1 MRPLSVPSGRQ
12 TPQPARRAHR
22 PGRSRTRRRRH
33 SDRRRQPGG
42 CRRHLPFS
50 RQPQRRSPR
59 HRRRPQPFDGRSGRP
74 LPRRPPDRS
83 GHHRRR
89 LHQPDAQRPPGS
101 TGSRQAFRLL
111 RSLRPGDDRRR
122 PAPGTAPP
130 TRLDALRQRTRP
142 TQGSPT
148 QRYGRQGIA
157 TPARRRGR
165 LPRRLARRPHRR
177 DDRRPRVRFLRL
189 FRGRASAR
197 PARAGPGQAASPHRR
212 VQGVAGR
219 GDASGD
225 RSGHVDR
232 PACRAGTAGRGGRR
246 YGRCVTAPSPCGRPA
261 PIRVARNCRR
271 RRCGRCW
278 SRKGIRPPASSR
290 CSGCC

>member
-22 PGRSRTRRRRH
+22 PGRPRACRRRH

-59 HRRRPQPFDGRSGRP
+59 HRRRPQPCDGRSGRP

-89 LHQPDAQRPPGS
+89 LHQSGTQRPAGS
-101 TGSRQAFRLL
+101 TGSRRAFRLL

-130 TRLDALRQRTRP
+130 ARLDALRPRTRR
-142 TQGSPT
+142 TQGSPA

-189 FRGRASAR
+189 FRGRAPAR
-197 PARAGPGQAASPHRR
+197 PARAGPRQVAPPHRR
-212 VQGVAGR
+212 FQRTCSARRRVR
-219 GDASGD
+219 D
-225 RSGHVDR
+225 RSE
-232 PACRAGTAGRGGRR
+232 AL
-246 YGRCVTAPSPCGRPA
+246 
-261 PIRVARNCRR
+261 
-271 RRCGRCW
+271 
-278 SRKGIRPPASSR
+278 
-290 CSGCC
+290 